1 VLVELATIQAEPPA
15 VSARTLLAT
24 RTGYAAAVRG
34 ARSAVE
40 EARGDKAL
48 GVDLEDPARAASR
61 EGGVVLQEIERA
73 RNRAFVRGDDG
84 CAELSFA
91 GSPQHRDAL
100 RWREG
105 QPEAGHDVVVVWASN
120 SARAMSVAGSVP

>member
-1 VLVELATIQAEPPA
+1 MLVELATIQAEPPA
-15 VSARTLLAT
+15 VLGAHLVGNKDVAMQLRF
-24 RTGYAAAVRG
+24 RG

-84 CAELSFA
+84 CAELFVA

-100 RWREG
+100 RGLCRIADYAEY
-105 QPEAGHDVVVVWASN
+105 E
-120 SARAMSVAGSVP
+120 R